1 MRLAPAAVASAA
13 LLVLAGCPADDG
25 EPTPEETPV
34 ADATPG
40 DPDAAATPDGDVELT
55 QSCESEL
62 GYSIDYP
69 EGWNTNE
76 GTTVPDC
83 TLFDPQTITVEE
95 GTQLPI
101 DIAVSIRLEPVEA
114 ETILEADETVEQTA
128 REETEVA
135 QRPAWIV
142 ETVATGSGL
151 LPEGTAS
158 YRYVIDLDAETLIVE
173 TYDEGAMDFEE
184 KRDLLDEMVRTMS
197 FDS

>member
-1 MRLAPAAVASAA
+1 MRLAHAAVASAV
-13 LLVLAGCPADDG
+13 LLVLAGCPADDAE

-34 ADATPG
+34 VDPTPG
-40 DPDAAATPDGDVELT
+40 DAAATPGGDVELT
-55 QSCESEL
+55 QSCGSEL

-69 EGWNTNE
+69 EGWHSNE

-83 TLFDPQTITVEE
+83 TLFDPHPISVEE

-114 ETILEADETVEQTA
+114 ETILEADETVEETA

-135 QRPAWIV
+135 QRRAWIV

-151 LPEGTAS
+151 LAEGTAS
-158 YRYVIDLDAETLIVE
+158 YRYIIDLDAETLIVE

-197 FDS
+197 FGS